1 MQKGLSR
8 RHPGDQPGQANAP
21 QSQPQ
26 SQQAAGHAQHA
37 FGVKLATPPFFES
50 HSMSALMKFLH
61 IAAAI
66 VWLGGVSFMLFALR
80 SAVAEQLAPPQR
92 LPLIAQVLR
101 RFFVLVWISIVILL
115 ASGLT
120 MMLGVGMKNA
130 PMGWHIMFGTGLLM
144 FALFG
149 HLYFGPFRRLKLA
162 VTAAHWAEGG
172 KRVGQIAMLAQII
185 LVLGVLA
192 IAAVIFLV

>member
-1 MQKGLSR
+1 M
-8 RHPGDQPGQANAP
+8 P
-21 QSQPQ
+21 
-26 SQQAAGHAQHA
+26 
-37 FGVKLATPPFFES
+37 
-50 HSMSALMKFLH
+50 ALMKFLH

-66 VWLGGVSFMLFALR
+66 VWLGGVTFMLYALR
-80 SAVAEQLAPPQR
+80 SVAAEQLAPPQR

-115 ASGLT
+115 TSGLG
-120 MMLGVGMKNA
+120 MLLGAGMKNA
-130 PMGWHIMFGTGLLM
+130 PMGWHIMFGIGLLM

-162 VTAAHWAEGG
+162 VAAANWPEGG
-172 KRVGQIAMLAQII
+172 KRVGQIAMLAQTNLI
-185 LVLGVLA
+185 LGVLA